1 MIPDAPADPAV
12 LMDLFPQEQRSTVA
26 QYFYRAARHG
36 TQTPDA
42 IYYEVLGQIWQRRS
56 TALRY
61 AEQPAAWQPAR
72 ARLEAEGLAA
82 LYAVL
87 ATHRT
92 EGEAFATYVL
102 WREALPPEARS
113 REKSLRYVAARNAAR
128 ESEPPTTKQVAYLR
142 ALGYTA
148 EVETKA
154 AASSLIDRLVRR
166 RRE

>member
-1 MIPDAPADPAV
+1 VIPDAPADPAV

-56 TALRY
+56 TALRD
-61 AEQPAAWQPAR
+61 AEHPATWQPER
-72 ARLEAEGLAA
+72 ARFEAATLGVLYAQIAAHPAEGK
-82 LYAVL
+82 
-87 ATHRT
+87 
-92 EGEAFATYVL
+92 AFAAYVL

-113 REKSLRYVAARNAAR
+113 REKSLRYVTARNAAR
-128 ESEPPTTKQVAYLR
+128 ESEPPTAKQVAYLR